1 MINKVRAKYPT
12 IPVALIVYSTGGVVN
27 LKCAIDSLVF
37 IDKIVN
43 IGTPYDDTLVQ
54 DLIQFIGNGLKEKF
68 PDWGL
73 ISLFLQ
79 NLQW

>member
-1 MINKVRAKYPT
+1 MINKVRGKYPT

-54 DLIQFIGNGLKEKF
+54 DLIQIIGNGLKEKF